1 MTGFLC
7 SSRRLIW
14 DRCIEIIM
22 KIVYNN
28 WNSSTIN
35 CLPYEGLCSCFPGD
49 VHVKAEAQP
58 DTDSLLL
65 LLFG

>member
-35 CLPYEGLCSCFPGD
+35 CLLYEGLYSCLPGD
-49 VHVKAEAQP
+49 VHVKAEVQP

-65 LLFG
+65 LFFG